1 MISCAGRRGVLAA
14 VDRSVITAN
23 RFVIAALLAIMTLLV
38 FGNVVLRY
46 GFGSSLPWVEE
57 ATRYMMIW
65 TAYLGGGLAFR
76 AGSHVAVEVLQ
87 DGLPEPLRTALRWV
101 VLGVAVLFLA
111 AVAYLGARYA
121 AFAWRQRSPVLG
133 APLGLVYLAIL
144 VGAALMVAHLAL
156 GAGRIVAKD
165 YEPVAGGVP
174 AVE

>member
-1 MISCAGRRGVLAA
+1 VLAA
-14 VDRSVITAN
+14 VDRSVVTAN

-65 TAYLGGGLAFR
+65 TAHLGGGLAFR
-76 AGSHVAVEVLQ
+76 AGSHVAVAVLQ
-87 DGLPEPLRTALRWV
+87 DGLRTALRWV

-133 APLGLVYLAIL
+133 APFGLVYLAIL
-144 VGAALMVAHLAL
+144 VSAALMVAHLAL